1 MLEIHNLSQLNLDL
15 DADVLSLLRL
25 RHEQLDPDINV
36 CMYII
41 EPGDDVSDVEDE
53 IGFCLLSDVFGDC
66 RYPDPDFSPACEVLE
81 DHGSFYVMLYV
92 FDDDGVEIIIPKRG
106 VDPLL
111 LSMCSQF
118 AATLDVA

>member
-1 MLEIHNLSQLNLDL
+1 MLEIHNLSQLNLITDTDIL
-15 DADVLSLLRL
+15 ALLRL
-25 RHEQLDPDINV
+25 RFEQLGSDMTVFIVEPDDAV
-36 CMYII
+36 DTV
-41 EPGDDVSDVEDE
+41 EELSDCP
-53 IGFCLLSDVFGDC
+53 ILSDVFGDC

-81 DHGSFYVMLYV
+81 DHGAFYVMLYV

-118 AATLDVA
+118 AATLDVV